1 MGFMDKLK
9 FWKKEEESNLENME
23 ISTEEEKQ
31 DLGLTEP
38 LNLEAEPGKATSEFI
53 SPESSLESDLSTPLT
68 TPKNL
73 PGKHAGS
80 SETAIIGTDS
90 TELLSSKLDAIKANI
105 ENINLR
111 LHRIENNIEDMKK
124 KKSW

>member
-9 FWKKEEESNLENME
+9 FWEKKEEIDLETTNTD
-23 ISTEEEKQ
+23 SEEET
-31 DLGLTEP
+31 DLGLNEP
-38 LNLEAEPGKATSEFI
+38 LSLETDPSKATSEFI
-53 SPESSLESDLSTPLT
+53 NPEASLESDLSTPLT
-68 TPKNL
+68 PLEEL

-80 SETAIIGTDS
+80 SITATTGTDS

-111 LHRIENNIEDMKK
+111 LTKIENHMEDMKA

>member
-9 FWKKEEESNLENME
+9 FWKKKEETSLETSDLDATEES
-23 ISTEEEKQ
+23 S
-31 DLGLTEP
+31 DLGLNEP
-38 LNLEAEPGKATSEFI
+38 LSLKTDPSKATSEFI
-53 SPESSLESDLSTPLT
+53 SPEDSLDSSLSTPLT
-68 TPKNL
+68 QPEGL
-73 PGKHAGS
+73 PGKHAGT
-80 SETAIIGTDS
+80 SETTTTGTNT

-111 LHRIENNIEDMKK
+111 LTKIENHMEDIKD

>member
-9 FWKKEEESNLENME
+9 FWKKEEGLDLETSD
-23 ISTEEEKQ
+23 IGAAEETPN
-31 DLGLTEP
+31 LGLNEP
-38 LNLEAEPGKATSEFI
+38 LSLDTDPSKATSEFI
-53 SPESSLESDLSTPLT
+53 SPEGSLDSSLATPLT
-68 TPKNL
+68 QPEGL

-80 SETAIIGTDS
+80 PAITDTGS
-90 TELLSSKLDAIKANI
+90 TEIISSKLDAIKANI

-111 LHRIENNIEDMKK
+111 LTKIENHMEDMKN

>member
-9 FWKKEEESNLENME
+9 FWKKNEEPSLETNDLN
-23 ISTEEEKQ
+23 TEEET
-31 DLGLTEP
+31 DLGLNEP

-53 SPESSLESDLSTPLT
+53 SPENSLESDLSTPLT
-68 TPKNL
+68 TPENL

-80 SETAIIGTDS
+80 PATATTGTDP

-111 LHRIENNIEDMKK
+111 LTKIEHNTEDMKK